1 MDKILHQLGDLFLG
15 SVPTII
21 LFLLVLFFYQV
32 LVYKPLTRML
42 AIRRER
48 TLGSVEKAS
57 SAIQTADAK
66 SQEYEAKL
74 RAARLEIGRQR
85 ELRMQQWA
93 RERENILADARHTA
107 QERVK
112 DSKAAVEQ
120 EMINARQAIEAGV
133 EQLAEQ
139 VLRIV
144 LPSAASIQAA
154 PGQALQEEAR

>member
-1 MDKILHQLGDLFLG
+1 MDKILHQLGDLLLG

-21 LFLLVLFFYQV
+21 LFVLVLLFYKLLVYG
-32 LVYKPLTRML
+32 PLTRL
-42 AIRRER
+42 LKERRER

-66 SQEYEAKL
+66 SQEYEARL

-85 ELRMQQWA
+85 EQRIQHWN

-112 DSKAAVEQ
+112 EAKAAVEQ
-120 EMINARQAIEAGV
+120 EMVGARRTIEANAD
-133 EQLAEQ
+133 QLAAE
-139 VLRIV
+139 VLRSI
-144 LPSAASIQAA
+144 LP
-154 PGQALQEEAR
+154 GTLEGAR